1 MVTRMPEQYHERVQ
15 FRVIKTPCCSHLL
28 CWVNPRFPTYCPMCG
43 VRIYPEVKR
52 EVLTFDDEA
61 VLSWVA

>member
-1 MVTRMPEQYHERVQ
+1 MSEKNTYHERVT

-28 CWVNPRFPTYCPMCG
+28 CWVNPRFPTYCPLCG
-43 VRIYPEVKR
+43 KRIFPEVKR